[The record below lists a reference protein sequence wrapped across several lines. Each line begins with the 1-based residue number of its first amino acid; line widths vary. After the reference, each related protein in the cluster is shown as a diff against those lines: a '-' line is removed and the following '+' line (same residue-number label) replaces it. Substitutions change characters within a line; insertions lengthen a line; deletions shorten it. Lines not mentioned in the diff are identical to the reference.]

1 MESCEFDSCIRG
13 YHVYRSIWTPTNG
26 EVLVCARETGNRH
39 DPFSVKVIKSATI
52 VGHLPKRISSTCS
65 LFLRMG
71 GSISCE
77 VTGPKQYSADLI
89 QGGLEIPCRLMLSS
103 STKELIEKAKK
114 LLGLCGQKMSK
125 SETTKAASFVLS
137 ESKEFNFLNNAQSA
151 SAVNGNP
158 AKKIKLEDSKG
169 DASHDQWLY
178 HELGK
183 VRLTKEDK
191 NAIADGKRLND
202 KHISFAQ
209 NVLKIQFPEIEG
221 LKQTILQER
230 FKLDSSKHIV
240 QILHVH
246 GDHWITISN
255 LKCDRKKIIVYDS
268 VYFDIDEEVK
278 GLINN
283 LFDKE
288 TEAVTSK
295 EMPKQK
301 GGSDC
306 GVYAIAVATT
316 LLHGTKIEKYKSSL
330 MRSHLIRCFENFQ
343 LTTFPVNK

>member
-1 MESCEFDSCIRG
+1 M
-13 YHVYRSIWTPTNG
+13 YRSIWTPTNG
-26 EVLVCARETGNRH
+26 EVLSCDRETGNRH

-77 VTGPKQYSADLI
+77 VTGPRQYSADLI
-89 QGGLEIPCRLMLSS
+89 QGGLEIPCRLMLFS

-114 LLGLCGQKMSK
+114 LFGLCEQKMSK
-125 SETTKAASFVLS
+125 SETTKAASLVPL
-137 ESKEFNFLNNAQSA
+137 ESKEFDFLNNAQST
-151 SAVNGNP
+151 SAVNGIP
-158 AKKIKLEDSKG
+158 AKKIKLEDTFTSKG
-169 DASHDQWLY
+169 DVSHDQWLY

-183 VRLTKEDK
+183 VRLTIEDK
-191 NAIADGKRLND
+191 NTITDGKRLND

-230 FKLDSSKHIV
+230 VKLDSSKHIV

-255 LKCDRKKIIVYDS
+255 LKCDRNKIIVYDS

-278 GLINN
+278 GVINN

-288 TEAVTSK
+288 TKAVTSK

-306 GVYAIAVATT
+306 DVYAIAVATT
-316 LLHGTKIEKYKSSL
+316 LLHGTKIGKYKA
-330 MRSHLIRCFENFQ
+330 H
-343 LTTFPVNK
+343 